1 VRQIACIGGD
11 SEEHAA
17 QLLRYL
23 LETAGKEQPSL
34 LFVPTAQGDRQEL
47 IDNFCRYVSPFA
59 RVSVL
64 TTFPW
69 PPANLREL
77 VLSQDVIFVS
87 GGNTANMLAI
97 WRVHGID
104 RLMREAWDGGILLSG
119 VSAGMICWFE
129 CGVTDSFG
137 AQLESTEGLAF
148 LLGSACPHYDS
159 EDQRRPR
166 YRELIEGG
174 LPAGLAVDD
183 DVVVRFVETELHE
196 VVSFRSAAAAYRVT
210 AAGEERLEPR
220 LLG

>member
-17 QLLRYL
+17 RLLRYL
-23 LETAGKEQPSL
+23 LETAGTEQPSL
-34 LFVPTAQGDRQEL
+34 LFVPTAQGDRLEL
-47 IDNFCRYVSPFA
+47 IDNFCAYVSPFA

-97 WRVHGID
+97 WGVHGID
-104 RLMREAWDGGILLSG
+104 QLMREAWDRGVLLAG

-129 CGVTDSFG
+129 WGVSDSFG
-137 AQLESTEGLAF
+137 PQLESMEGLAF
-148 LLGSACPHYDS
+148 LPGSACPHYDS

-166 YRELIEGG
+166 YRKLIEGG
-174 LPAGLAVDD
+174 LPDGLAVDD
-183 DVVVRFVETELHE
+183 DVVVRFIETELHE
-196 VVSFRSAAAAYRVT
+196 VVSCRADAAAYRVT
-210 AAGEERLEPR
+210 ATGEERLEPR
-220 LLG
+220 LLP

>member
-1 VRQIACIGGD
+1 VRQIVCIGGD

-17 QLLRYL
+17 RLLQYL
-23 LETAGKEQPSL
+23 LETVGKDQPSL

-47 IDNFCRYVSPFA
+47 IDNFCGYVSPFA

-97 WRVHGID
+97 WQVHGID
-104 RLMREAWDGGILLSG
+104 RLMREAWDRGILLAG

-137 AQLESTEGLAF
+137 PQLEATEGLAF
-148 LLGSACPHYDS
+148 LPGSACPHYDS
-159 EDQRRPR
+159 EGERRPR
-166 YRELIEGG
+166 YRNLIDGG
-174 LPAGLAVDD
+174 LPDGLAVDD
-183 DVVVRFVETELHE
+183 DVVLRFVETELHE
-196 VVSFRSAAAAYRVT
+196 IVTCRSDAAAYRVT
-210 AAGEERLEPR
+210 ATGEERLEPR
-220 LLG
+220 LLD